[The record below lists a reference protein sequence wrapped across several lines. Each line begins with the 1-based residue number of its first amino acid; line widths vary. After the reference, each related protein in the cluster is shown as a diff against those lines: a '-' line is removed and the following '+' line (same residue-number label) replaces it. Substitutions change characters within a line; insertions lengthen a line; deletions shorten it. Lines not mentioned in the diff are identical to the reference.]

1 MDVGISNHLG
11 VGGSSTNRMRR
22 KSDSR
27 LDAHQIAYLQKV
39 AANSSN
45 NINAITSDTP
55 SATRISMEHLVQT
68 SRRQRQPTYAHHSNL
83 EDDSDYVGGY
93 EQSDYRLGSE
103 LGPYQIMPPKAFL
116 DFDGKFEA
124 FTIVLR
130 LDFK

>member
-1 MDVGISNHLG
+1 MDVGSSNHLG
-11 VGGSSTNRMRR
+11 VGGISTNRMRR

-39 AANSSN
+39 ATNSSN
-45 NINAITSDTP
+45 NINAITSETS
-55 SATRISMEHLVQT
+55 SATRINMEHLVQR
-68 SRRQRQPTYAHHSNL
+68 SRRQQQPTYAPHSNL

-93 EQSDYRLGSE
+93 EQSDYRLSSE

-116 DFDGKFEA
+116 DFEGKFES

-130 LDFK
+130 